1 MSDEMAGRVPGDG
14 TPVHDAALDAM
25 MAQWVHSTADG
36 IDVEG
41 ALAAVN
47 SRRLAESVAVGRD
60 DLSARRSQREGVR
73 MVPQWQRPAFRA
85 AAAVIAVIGVT
96 ALWRGTRTT
105 AAESY
110 VTTTGTSQD
119 IHLADGTEIRLGP
132 ASRVTLDAGFG
143 RGRRSVTLQGEA
155 WFKVSHDASRPF
167 AIRVGTTTV
176 EDIGTAFLVRE
187 SPTRAV
193 TVRVAEGTVRLT
205 TRAAAHDST
214 VTLRAGDGAV
224 ATAGGIT
231 VAAGVVSATEG
242 VALAAGRLAFNDAS
256 LVEVQDA
263 LHRWYGVRLIIA
275 DNALA
280 ARHVTADFTGEPVS
294 RVAAV
299 LGLTLGVNAES
310 RGDTIELHG
319 AAGVPTRP

>member
-1 MSDEMAGRVPGDG
+1 
-14 TPVHDAALDAM
+14 
-25 MAQWVHSTADG
+25 
-36 IDVEG
+36 
-41 ALAAVN
+41 
-47 SRRLAESVAVGRD
+47 
-60 DLSARRSQREGVR
+60 
-73 MVPQWQRPAFRA
+73 
-85 AAAVIAVIGVT
+85 
-96 ALWRGTRTT
+96 
-105 AAESY
+105 
-110 VTTTGTSQD
+110 
-119 IHLADGTEIRLGP
+119 
-132 ASRVTLDAGFG
+132 
-143 RGRRSVTLQGEA
+143 VTLQGEA

-193 TVRVAEGTVRLT
+193 TVRVAEGAVRLT
-205 TRAAAHDST
+205 TRAAARDST